1 MVAVFAR
8 PLTRVNLEENGP
20 VNLANRIT
28 FLRILLIP
36 VVVVALLF
44 PLHGQAFDIGVLV
57 GTILFIGAAVT
68 DTVDGYVARSR
79 TMVTNL
85 GKFLDPLADKLLISM
100 TLLALIDLQRTQTW
114 AAMVIIAREFAV
126 TGLRLVAAGEG
137 RVIAAGGLGKA
148 KTLMQVIAISFSC
161 LSPLLDW
168 EATALINRIGIDIAV
183 VLTVLSG
190 IDYFWKNW
198 DVIRETGKHAKAEG

>member
-1 MVAVFAR
+1 M
-8 PLTRVNLEENGP
+8 
-20 VNLANRIT
+20 NLANRIT

-36 VVVVALLF
+36 VVVVALLL
-44 PLHGQAFDIGVLV
+44 PLRGRAFDVGVLV
-57 GTILFIGAAVT
+57 GAILFIGAAVT

-100 TLLALIDLQRTQTW
+100 TLLALVDLQRAQTW

-137 RVIAAGGLGKA
+137 RVIAAGSLGKA

-168 EATALINRIGIDIAV
+168 QATALINRIGMDIAV

-198 DVIRETGKHAKAEG
+198 DVIRETGRHAKAEE